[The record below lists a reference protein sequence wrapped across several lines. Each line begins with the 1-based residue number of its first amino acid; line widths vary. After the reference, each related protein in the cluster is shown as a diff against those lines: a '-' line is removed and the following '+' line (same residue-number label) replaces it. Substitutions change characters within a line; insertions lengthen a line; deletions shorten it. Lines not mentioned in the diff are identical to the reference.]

1 MLELCK
7 YAKEN
12 SDKFT
17 KKLNCTISNSP
28 CAFQKWCTVDNCMKM
43 TPSYYKNG
51 CSLKNVKEG
60 MNMEEIKQDIQEEI
74 TQETEAEEKPIIKE
88 KKKKEKAPIK
98 EEKIRTNKIE
108 TTNVFAHN
116 GRTYFN
122 SHLGG
127 GFIVGEYPKMKAI
140 EYKDGLCQDNI
151 IKIIED

>member
-12 SDKFT
+12 SDNFT
-17 KKLNCTISNSP
+17 KRLKCIITNSP
-28 CAFQKWCTVDNCMKM
+28 CAFQKWCAVDSCMKM

-60 MNMEEIKQDIQEEI
+60 MNMEEKKIEIKQ
-74 TQETEAEEKPIIKE
+74 ETKPVEVEKKE
-88 KKKKEKAPIK
+88 KKKTITKTENVK
-98 EEKIRTNKIE
+98 KIIAK
-108 TTNVFAHN
+108 NVFVHN

-122 SHLGG
+122 CEVGG
-127 GFIVGEYPKMKAI
+127 VFITGEYPKMKAI
-140 EYKDGLCQDNI
+140 EYKDSFCQDNI

>member
-12 SDKFT
+12 SDNFT
-17 KKLNCTISNSP
+17 KRLKCIITNSP
-28 CAFQKWCTVDNCMKM
+28 CAFQKWCAVDSCMKM

-60 MNMEEIKQDIQEEI
+60 IKMEEKTIEIKQ
-74 TQETEAEEKPIIKE
+74 ETKPVEVEKKE
-88 KKKKEKAPIK
+88 KKKTITKTENVK
-98 EEKIRTNKIE
+98 KIIVK
-108 TTNVFAHN
+108 NVFVHN

-122 SHLGG
+122 CSLGG
-127 GFIVGEYPKMKAI
+127 VFITGEYPKMKAI
-140 EYKDGLCQDNI
+140 EYKDSFCQDNI